1 MQRGSIFG
9 IPAPGIFKSKFP
21 GPPRPRGES
30 PRSGNPGEKQ
40 EKSSIVLLCMSIYFC
55 VHSIHPFHT
64 PTQQRMLI
72 VIILHFKLCLIG
84 GGGVTNSDIVSLC
97 CTNQIL
103 DKNNEI
109 WYLLTT
115 TTVCIWSN
123 TSPSRISRVKSS
135 QNVVTT
141 GISLQPHRTMKNSLS

>member
-1 MQRGSIFG
+1 
-9 IPAPGIFKSKFP
+9 
-21 GPPRPRGES
+21 
-30 PRSGNPGEKQ
+30 
-40 EKSSIVLLCMSIYFC
+40 MSIYFY

-64 PTQQRMLI
+64 PTQQGMLI

-84 GGGVTNSDIVSLC
+84 GLQILITFYIVSLC

-115 TTVCIWSN
+115 TTVWYL
-123 TSPSRISRVKSS
+123 K
-135 QNVVTT
+135 
-141 GISLQPHRTMKNSLS
+141 